1 MTSLGLY
8 AAERKNWNIWI
19 KKESSVGCPSVL
31 GRSGGHG
38 TQRNQKWAYS
48 RQGEAGVM
56 NRQGVMSLWETL
68 STQQRKV
75 RHGQTPEKRKKTH
88 RFDLANLT
96 KGKRKIWAQP
106 EVENNMIN
114 TQESADLSA
123 VSGSSISWNTA
134 LALKQSQFSQLEVQG
149 CKKCLLRKCREIS
162 WCGEE

>member
-1 MTSLGLY
+1 
-8 AAERKNWNIWI
+8 
-19 KKESSVGCPSVL
+19 
-31 GRSGGHG
+31 
-38 TQRNQKWAYS
+38 
-48 RQGEAGVM
+48 
-56 NRQGVMSLWETL
+56 MSLWET
-68 STQQRKV
+68 SGTQQRKV
-75 RHGQTPEKRKKTH
+75 RHGQTPEKKEKNPQIW
-88 RFDLANLT
+88 FGKSDQG
-96 KGKRKIWAQP
+96 KKRKIWAQP